1 MKIKRSELNNLI
13 LEVTQ
18 NSEIS
23 KRVAF
28 IIDKQG
34 VDVDEAITIYIND
47 TPGVDENT
55 VTQALTD
62 FPISNGMDTAFMGE
76 NLNNTIDDV
85 LKELED
91 EELEDEFEEP
101 ELGVPEEDP
110 LEDPLEEPLDE
121 PLEEPAS
128 DEETAEDL
136 YGGEQT
142 FNSEVQRALTIIN
155 QVIKEPREYFALM
168 NGQPTPEGK
177 PEFPGVMHM
186 VVMNP
191 REKRRAMRVILGK
204 RIGDLV
210 MDKLEGGEESLNEGS
225 DNENS

>member
-91 EELEDEFEEP
+91 EELED
-101 ELGVPEEDP
+101 
-110 LEDPLEEPLDE
+110 
-121 PLEEPAS
+121 
-128 DEETAEDL
+128 
-136 YGGEQT
+136 
-142 FNSEVQRALTIIN
+142 
-155 QVIKEPREYFALM
+155 
-168 NGQPTPEGK
+168 
-177 PEFPGVMHM
+177 
-186 VVMNP
+186 
-191 REKRRAMRVILGK
+191 
-204 RIGDLV
+204 
-210 MDKLEGGEESLNEGS
+210 
-225 DNENS
+225 